1 MNPHAQPRIRL
12 WLVRHAQ
19 PLIEPGICYGQLDVA
34 ADAAASQQAAQQL
47 AQALPDDCMIWH
59 SPLQRCELLELEFIT
74 QKACS
79 TPNPPTSHADSRL
92 MEMNFGAWEGMSWD
106 VIARTQIDAWA
117 NDLAHVAPGGGENLQ
132 QMLARVD
139 QALRQTLAASGD
151 ITDRVWITHAG
162 VIRCVQWLLQH
173 GQQLPTA
180 AQWQLPAP
188 ACGQWICLSLEVNEI
203 SSYLAGAS
211 AAS

>member
-1 MNPHAQPRIRL
+1 MKQAAPRRIRL

-19 PLIEPGICYGQLDVA
+19 PLIGPGICYGQLDVA
-34 ADAAASQQAAQQL
+34 ADPAASQQAAQQL
-47 AQALPDDCMIWH
+47 AQALPGDCLVWH
-59 SPLQRCELLELEFIT
+59 SPLQRCELLELEFRA
-74 QKACS
+74 QKAFL
-79 TPNPPTSHADSRL
+79 TPNPYPSHADSRL
-92 MEMNFGAWEGMSWD
+92 MEMNFGAWEGQPWD
-106 VIARTQIDAWA
+106 AIARPQIDAWA
-117 NDLAHVAPGGGENLQ
+117 HDLAHVAPGGGENLQ

-139 QALRQTLAASGD
+139 QALRQTLTASGD
-151 ITDRVWITHAG
+151 STDRVWITHAG
-162 VIRCVQWLLQH
+162 VIRCVHWLLRH

-203 SSYLAGAS
+203 SAYLAGAS